1 VVTESSILHINICT
15 ENPTQNKSVKQ
26 RLVQR
31 KPIKLNQMVDFSIRI
46 DKKPIEKKINPIEI
60 YDTLDRASDKGPLRP
75 AQLSVLENW
84 FLKFKDQKDVILK
97 LHTGQGKTLVG
108 LLILQSNLNQDNGP
122 CLYLCPTLNLVTQ
135 TCEQAKQFGIKYC
148 VIGKDKSI
156 PNEYLESQS
165 ILITTIQKLFNG
177 LTKFGLNNKS
187 EKAGCIVLD
196 DSHAC
201 IDAIRNAFTIL
212 IKTENPIYYEIF
224 NIFETELEKQG
235 IGTLLDIKNKNVD
248 AFLQVPYW
256 VWNDKHYEIASILS
270 KHKSESNIVFAWEI
284 IKDLIDDCQ
293 CFISGSHIEIS
304 PYLNPIEQFG
314 TFSKAKHRILM
325 SATTNDDSFFI
336 KGLGIETKA
345 ILNPLTYANEKWSG
359 EKMILI
365 PSLIDESISK
375 FDIIEHFAKIERG
388 RKFGVVALV
397 SSFTQSESWKE
408 KGAKISD
415 TNTINDNISIL
426 KSGDYEYCNVF
437 VNRYDGIDLPDDL
450 CRILILDSNPYG
462 QNLSDRYQENC
473 RSESEI
479 VLIKTA
485 QKIEQGLGRSVRGE
499 KDYCVIILTGHELV
513 NTIRSKKTRKYFSQ
527 QTQTQIEIGLEIAEI
542 AKEDVKPN
550 APKLDVVTGLI
561 KQSLKR
567 DESWKLFYTERMN
580 SLSGISY
587 DKGILKILQLEK
599 EAELKYLEGNYDDA
613 ASTIQKI
620 IDEFINEQS
629 EKGWYL
635 QELARYLYP
644 KSKSESNIKQIAAHK
659 LNRLLLKPKE
669 GMKIEKINLISINRI
684 KNIKKWI
691 SQFENFEKLF
701 ISLEE
706 ILSNLQFGVKA
717 EKFEIAIDVLAEILG
732 FKGQRPDKEWK
743 EGPDNL
749 WCLRENDFI
758 LFECKNEVK
767 ENRDE
772 VNKDESGQ
780 MNNSCAWFENN
791 YSITDYKAIMII
803 STKYVTKAGGFNREV
818 EIMNKKSLNKL
829 ATNVRSF
836 YKEFLK
842 LDLRDLSEEQINSY
856 LKLHKLE
863 IEDIKTLYTVK
874 SIQK

>member
-1 VVTESSILHINICT
+1 
-15 ENPTQNKSVKQ
+15 
-26 RLVQR
+26 
-31 KPIKLNQMVDFSIRI
+31 MVDFSKRI
-46 DKKPIEKKINPIEI
+46 TKISKEKKINPNEI

-75 AQLSVLENW
+75 AQFSVLENW
-84 FLKFKDQKDVILK
+84 FINFKDKKDVILK
-97 LHTGQGKTLVG
+97 LHTGQGKTLIG

-122 CLYLCPTLNLVTQ
+122 CLYLCPTHNLVIQ

-148 VIGKDKSI
+148 IIGNDKSI
-156 PNEYLESQS
+156 PNEYHESQS

-201 IDAIRNAFTIL
+201 IDAIRNAFTII
-212 IKTENPIYYEIF
+212 IKNEEPVYYEIF
-224 NIFETELEKQG
+224 STLETELEKQG

-248 AFLQVPYW
+248 TFLQVPYW

-270 KHKSESNIVFAWEI
+270 KYSSNPNIVFAWQL
-284 IKDLIDDCQ
+284 IKDIINDCQ

-336 KGLGIETKA
+336 KGLGIETDS
-345 ILNPLTYANEKWSG
+345 ILNPLTYPNEKWSG

-375 FDIIEHFAKIERG
+375 YDIIEHFSKIERG

-397 SSFTQSESWKE
+397 SSFTQSEFWEK
-408 KGAKISD
+408 KGAKVSD
-415 TNTINDNISIL
+415 TKTIDDNISIL
-426 KSGDYEYCNVF
+426 KAGDYDYCQVF
-437 VNRYDGIDLPDDL
+437 VNRYDGIDLPDDS
-450 CRILILDSNPYG
+450 CRILIIDSNPYG

-473 RSESEI
+473 RSDSDI
-479 VLIKTA
+479 VLIKIA

-499 KDYCVIILTGHELV
+499 KDYCVIILTGPELV

-542 AKEDVKPN
+542 AKEDLKPN
-550 APKLDVVTGLI
+550 APKFDVVTGLI

-567 DESWKLFYTERMN
+567 EENWKLFYTERMN
-580 SLSGISY
+580 NLSGISY
-587 DKGILKILQLEK
+587 DKGILQILQLEK
-599 EAELKYLEGNYDDA
+599 EAELKYIEGNYEKA
-613 ASTIQKI
+613 ASIIQTI
-620 IDEFINEQS
+620 IDKYVTEKS
-629 EKGWYL
+629 EKGWYM
-635 QELARYLYP
+635 QELARYLYL
-644 KSKSESNIKQIAAHK
+644 KSKSESNAKQIVAHK

-669 GMKIEKINLISINRI
+669 GMQIEKINFLSQNRI
-684 KNIKKWI
+684 ENIKKWI
-691 SQFENFEKLF
+691 QQFENYEKLS
-701 ISLEE
+701 IHLEE

-717 EKFEIAIDVLAEILG
+717 EKFEIAIDELAKILG

-767 ENRDE
+767 EDRKE
-772 VNKDESGQ
+772 VNKDENGQ

-791 YSITDYKAIMII
+791 YNITDYKAILII

-818 EIMNKKSLNKL
+818 EIMKKNNLNKL
-829 ATNVRSF
+829 AANVRHF
-836 YKEFLK
+836 YKEFVK
-842 LDLRDLSEEQINSY
+842 IDFRDLSEEQINSF

-863 IEDIKTLYTVK
+863 LSDIKTLYTDK
-874 SIQK
+874 FIQN